1 MKRKIMKITALLT
14 AMCLLL
20 AGCGGAG
27 STSST
32 ASSAAETESA
42 LQSEEETGE
51 QSGDQTEEEAGQSA
65 GELQKFS
72 VVLDWYPNAVHA
84 FLYDAIE
91 KGYFAEEGL
100 DVEIV
105 FPSNDNDAIT
115 LVAAGK
121 VDVGMYYMDD
131 AIMTS
136 ANQDVPI
143 RCIGT
148 VVNTSL
154 DIIASL
160 AEKGISRPKDLDGK
174 IIGFTDTLFGEAV
187 IRCML
192 ENDGV
197 DPANV
202 QLINVGF
209 DLMSSMTTGNVD
221 ATYGCFINHEI
232 PQLEKEGFPM
242 NTFRLSDY
250 GVPDYYALSFLAGA
264 DALEKDPERFAKFLR
279 GCQKGFADMRDD
291 SENCL
296 ATLLDNQDSAN
307 FPLDPEIEKKSLDIL
322 LPMMES
328 EGKPFL
334 YQDPAVFEENIAW
347 LKEYGLLKNDIAA
360 EDIIVNPMEP

>member
-1 MKRKIMKITALLT
+1 MLLT
-14 AMCLLL
+14 ACMLMT
-20 AGCGGAG
+20 GCGGAG
-27 STSST
+27 S
-32 ASSAAETESA
+32 ASSSSVEKESKESAAAQTAGESAEESGGETEA
-42 LQSEEETGE
+42 GTG
-51 QSGDQTEEEAGQSA
+51 Q
-65 GELQKFS
+65 LQKFS

-84 FLYDAIE
+84 FLYDAVE
-91 KGYFAEEGL
+91 KGYFEEEGL

-105 FPSNDNDAIT
+105 FPSNDNDAIS

-121 VDVGMYYMDD
+121 VDTGLYYMDD

-136 ANQDVPI
+136 ANQGVPVK
-143 RCIGT
+143 CIGT
-148 VVNTSL
+148 VVNSSL

-160 AEKGISRPKDLDGK
+160 AEKNITRPKDLEGK
-174 IIGFTDTLFGEAV
+174 ILGFTDTQFGEAV
-187 IRCML
+187 IQCML

-197 DPANV
+197 DPSNV

-221 ATYGCFINHEI
+221 ATYGCFVNHEI

-242 NTFRLSDY
+242 NYFRLADY

-264 DALEKDPERFAKFLR
+264 KGLDEDPEKYAKFLR
-279 GCQKGFADMRDD
+279 GCQKGFADMKADP
-291 SENCL
+291 EGCL
-296 ATLLDNQDSAN
+296 ATLLDNQDSSN
-307 FPLDPEIEKKSLDIL
+307 FPLDPEIEEKSLNIL

-347 LKEYGLLKNDIAA
+347 LKEYGLLKSDITA
-360 EDIIVNPMEP
+360 EDIIVDPIEP

>member
-1 MKRKIMKITALLT
+1 MKKRSLKLAALLL

-20 AGCGGAG
+20 AGCSGAK
-27 STSST
+27 STSP

-42 LQSEEETGE
+42 AQSEEEEGKTE
-51 QSGDQTEEEAGQSA
+51 TESGQAAAG
-65 GELQKFS
+65 GLQNFS

-91 KGYFAEEGL
+91 KGYFADEGL

-105 FPSNDNDAIT
+105 FPSNNNDAIS

-121 VDVGMYYMDD
+121 VDAGLYYMED
-131 AIMTS
+131 AIMTY
-136 ANQDVPI
+136 ANQDVPVK
-143 RCIGT
+143 CIGT

-154 DIIASL
+154 DIISSL
-160 AEKGISRPKDLDGK
+160 KEKNITRPKDLEGK
-174 IIGFTDTLFGEAV
+174 ILGYTGTVFGEAM
-187 IRCML
+187 IQCIL

-197 DPANV
+197 DPSSV

-209 DLMSSMTTGNVD
+209 DVMSSMTTGNVD

-242 NTFRLSDY
+242 NTFRLADY

-264 DALEKDPERFAKFLR
+264 DALEKDPEKFAKFLR

-307 FPLDPEIEKKSLDIL
+307 FPLDPEIEEKSMNIL

-347 LKEYGLLKNDIAA
+347 LKQYGLLNKDITA

>member
-1 MKRKIMKITALLT
+1 MKKRVSGLL
-14 AMCLLL
+14 AVLLVMCMLL
-20 AGCGGAG
+20 AGCAGGG
-27 STSST
+27 SASSQ
-32 ASSAAETESA
+32 ASSAP
-42 LQSEEETGE
+42 ETGA
-51 QSGDQTEEEAGQSA
+51 DQTESSGEMQDSDAQTDASA
-65 GELQKFS
+65 GAAGEMQKFS

-91 KGYFAEEGL
+91 KGYFAQEGL

-105 FPSNDNDAIT
+105 FPSNNNDAISLT
-115 LVAAGK
+115 AAGK
-121 VDVGMYYMDD
+121 VDAGIYYMED
-131 AIMTS
+131 AIMTN
-136 ANQDVPI
+136 ANQGVPVK
-143 RCIGT
+143 CIGT
-148 VVNTSL
+148 VVGSSL

-160 AEKGISRPKDLDGK
+160 AEKDITRPKDLEGK
-174 IIGFTDTLFGEAV
+174 ILGYTGTQFGEV
-187 IRCML
+187 VLKCML

-197 DPANV
+197 DPASV
-202 QLINVGF
+202 QMINIGF

-242 NTFRLSDY
+242 NTFRLADY
-250 GVPDYYALSFLAGA
+250 GVPDYYALSFVAGA
-264 DALEKDPERFAKFLR
+264 EAVEKDTEKYAKFLR

-296 ATLLDNQDSAN
+296 ATLLANQDSAN
-307 FPLDPEIEKKSLDIL
+307 FPLDPEVEEKSLSIL

-347 LKEYGLLKNDIAA
+347 LKEQGLITKEISAG
-360 EDIIVNPMEP
+360 DIIVNPLEQ